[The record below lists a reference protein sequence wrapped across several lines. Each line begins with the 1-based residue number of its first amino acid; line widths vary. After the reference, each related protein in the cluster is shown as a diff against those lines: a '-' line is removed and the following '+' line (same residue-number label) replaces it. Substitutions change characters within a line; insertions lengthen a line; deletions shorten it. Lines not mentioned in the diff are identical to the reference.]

1 MGQCQ
6 PQGEEIG
13 VGCGRRVAERPAEGG
28 EFISLWAVRESRSL
42 RLPYASPAIIHEGGV
57 IIWNSKAAYQLGGFR
72 HLVGRRLLDLVA
84 SESLSTMQEAL
95 KNTASVPRH
104 VEVRSAGE
112 KKLWVI
118 GQGSDIKFK
127 GRSVR
132 FVRLRLAD
140 TPGTK
145 A

>member
-1 MGQCQ
+1 MGQRQ

-13 VGCGRRVAERPAEGG
+13 AGRGRRVGEILAEGG
-28 EFISLWAVRESRSL
+28 EFISLCAVRESRSL
-42 RLPYASPAIIHEGGV
+42 RLPFTSPAIIHEGGV
-57 IIWNSKAAYQLGGFR
+57 IIWNSDATYKLGGFR

-84 SESLSTMQEAL
+84 SESLSTMREAL
-95 KNTASVPRH
+95 KSTASVPRR
-104 VEVRSAGE
+104 VQVRSAGE

-127 GRSVR
+127 GRSMR
-132 FVRLRLAD
+132 FVRLRLAK
-140 TPGTK
+140 TPG